1 MAEPLVV
8 TLTVD
13 AVATG
18 VTLWQSDSRRFEERV
33 VHGVLALAASAAP
46 DAGTRRAVR
55 FDAVAAL
62 LAGFGEDA
70 VRPDA
75 FVALGAGAGQPGVYA
90 AAGRGDALAADGA
103 ALAHALSAR
112 AGVPGY
118 VVEPFGGV
126 AEDGAPGCDAEHALL
141 VRAALRRDTA
151 ERTTAALTERARR
164 ADGRPDSMA
173 VVDARAERIVVLAE
187 PRPLVCA
194 CHGDVIVASIEPAC
208 ALPVSPGATYLLR
221 RAEQGDPAAAETLD
235 ACVAD
240 IARSVSAS
248 AARLA
253 RIEAVLLTG
262 SLAMHAAFAQ
272 PLAAALRAFAPVR
285 VRPGA
290 RVDRALADAVLAV
303 LRGEEPVWHYG

>member
-13 AVATG
+13 AVATA

-46 DAGTRRAVR
+46 DAGARRAVR

-70 VRPDA
+70 ARPDA

-90 AAGRGDALAADGA
+90 ATETGDALVADGA
-103 ALAHALSAR
+103 ALAHALGAR

-118 VVEPFGGV
+118 VVEPLGG
-126 AEDGAPGCDAEHALL
+126 ADADGARVCDAERALL

-151 ERTTAALTERARR
+151 ERTTAAPIEPAPR
-164 ADGRPDSMA
+164 ADVRS
-173 VVDARAERIVVLAE
+173 DATAADAGAECIVVLAE

-194 CHGDVIVASIEPAC
+194 CRGDVIVAARAPAC
-208 ALPVSPGATYLLR
+208 ELPESPDATYLLR
-221 RAEQGDPAAAETLD
+221 RAEQGDAGAAETLE
-235 ACVAD
+235 ACVAA
-240 IARSVSAS
+240 IARSVKVS
-248 AARLA
+248 AAGLA
-253 RIEAVLLTG
+253 RVEAVLLTG

-303 LRGEEPVWHYG
+303 LRGEERVCHYG

>member
-1 MAEPLVV
+1 VAEPLVV

-18 VTLWQSDSRRFEERV
+18 VTLWQSGSRRFEERI
-33 VHGVLALAASAAP
+33 VHGVLALAASDAP
-46 DAGTRRAVR
+46 DAEARRAVR

-70 VRPDA
+70 ARPDA

-90 AAGRGDALAADGA
+90 AAETDETPAADGV
-103 ALAHALSAR
+103 ALVHALSAR

-118 VVEPFGGV
+118 VVEPLGGADAHAAGV
-126 AEDGAPGCDAEHALL
+126 CDAERALL
-141 VRAALRRDTA
+141 VRTALRRDTA
-151 ERTTAALTERARR
+151 ERTTAALTEPAPR
-164 ADGRPDSMA
+164 ADGGPDAMA
-173 VVDARAERIVVLAE
+173 VDAAECIVVLAE
-187 PRPLVCA
+187 PRPLICA
-194 CHGDVIVASIEPAC
+194 CRGDVIVASREPAC
-208 ALPVSPGATYLLR
+208 ELPQSPDATYLLR
-221 RAEQGDPAAAETLD
+221 RAEQGDAAAAETLD
-235 ACVAD
+235 ACVTA

-248 AARLA
+248 ATRLT
-253 RIEAVLLTG
+253 RIEAVLLAG

-303 LRGEEPVWHYG
+303 LRGEEPVCHYA